1 MNKKKKKRKQFPF
14 MYHSNEATGDN
25 RQSQPTAARDNFFK
39 RFNISISFQSQH
51 FIERKDDCHKHTHTL
66 THTNDPFIHMH
77 VYNKGKHKDILSFI
91 RTYVW
96 IFMWLYVCIY
106 LQHIH
111 IQTVIMFMTHKSFK
125 SFTRQCIAGYV
136 LCISVSV

>member
-1 MNKKKKKRKQFPF
+1 MNKKKKRKQFPF

-25 RQSQPTAARDNFFK
+25 RQSQPTAARDNFLNDSTFP
-39 RFNISISFQSQH
+39 FPFSHNILQR
-51 FIERKDDCHKHTHTL
+51 ERMTATDTHTHSHTQM
-66 THTNDPFIHMH
+66 THSYICMYTIKESTRIYYPSYVHMY
-77 VYNKGKHKDILSFI
+77 VYSCGC
-91 RTYVW
+91 
-96 IFMWLYVCIY
+96 MYVCIY

-136 LCISVSV
+136 LCISVCM

>member
-1 MNKKKKKRKQFPF
+1 MNKKKRKQFPF

-25 RQSQPTAARDNFFK
+25 RQSQPTAARDNFLNDSTFP
-39 RFNISISFQSQH
+39 FPFSHNILQR
-51 FIERKDDCHKHTHTL
+51 ERMTATDTHTL

-91 RTYVW
+91 RTYAC

-106 LQHIH
+106 HQHIH